1 MFTMNIFRFRWAA
14 YFSNGVFVVTYS
26 TMHEKTKK
34 ILVVEDESII
44 GLYLK
49 STLIQIG
56 YDVASVVI
64 SGEQAI
70 QQVETALPDLILMD
84 INLPGGLDGIETAER
99 IQAAYDLPIIYL
111 TANSDDHLI
120 ERARV
125 TEPFGYLIK
134 PVHAKELHV
143 TIEMALYK
151 HQMER
156 SLKITNQYL
165 EQEIL
170 ERKQIEYE
178 LEQHRGHLE
187 ELVQKRTLELEV
199 AVNRL
204 RTIIETVGEG
214 LTLSDDTG
222 YFEIFNSKIE
232 QITGY
237 TQEEVNRSP
246 DFLRL
251 LYPDPQEYHH
261 TLLGL
266 QEVRHH
272 GTGTRDIETTITTKD
287 GRRKTLLVST
297 SIIRDQNRDWYLSAY
312 RDITERKRA
321 EEELKNAKEA
331 AEVANRA
338 KSQFLANMSHELR
351 TPLNA
356 ILGYAQIFKTADN
369 LTNRQV
375 EGLETI
381 KSSGEHLLHLI
392 NEVLDLSKV
401 EAGKFELQRKE
412 FHLPNF
418 LAQLVK
424 IMRIQAEQRRLSFF
438 YEYDPDLPLWV
449 HADEQRLSE
458 ILMNLLGNAIK
469 FTDAGQV
476 NFRVKVTGK
485 TQNHA
490 PWTATIRFEVEDT
503 GIGIAPERFE
513 EIFLPFQQLAFRRAS
528 TQGTGLGLTISRKF
542 VEMMGGTLHVS
553 STIGQGSLFTFELT
567 FPEAVGRIAV
577 EGPQVPNIIG
587 YHGERRMV
595 LVADDHKGNR
605 AVLVERLTSIGFHV
619 LEADNGQTCLD
630 LALTQLPH
638 AILLDLQ
645 MPVLNGFEVAQLIRT
660 FPELQETVVIA
671 ISASVHQEIRVQS
684 LEAGCHEFLAK
695 PVDLQTL
702 LECLRRY
709 LHLEWIYQVDSS
721 ISDDSEHPAAP
732 DVLQG
737 TPLPPSVRETLLELA
752 ELGIVK
758 TLLAELQKLET
769 QDVRFQPLTEHLRQF
784 VKTYQFDQLIEFLH
798 APEEEMRNSHGANFS
813 GR

>member
-1 MFTMNIFRFRWAA
+1 
-14 YFSNGVFVVTYS
+14 
-26 TMHEKTKK
+26 MHEKTKK

-56 YDVASVVI
+56 YDVAAVVI

-70 QQVETALPDLILMD
+70 QQVELTSPDLILMD
-84 INLPGGLDGIETAER
+84 INLPGSLDGIETAER
-99 IQAAYDLPIIYL
+99 IRTAHDLPIIYL
-111 TANSDDHLI
+111 TANSDDHVI

-143 TIEMALYK
+143 TIEMAFYK

-156 SLKITNQYL
+156 SLRITNQHL

-178 LEQHRGHLE
+178 LEKHRGHLE
-187 ELVQKRTLELEV
+187 ELVQERAADLKI

-214 LTLSDDTG
+214 ITLSDETG
-222 YFEIFNSKIE
+222 YFEIFNSKME

-237 TQEEVNRSP
+237 TQEEANQSP

-251 LYPDPQEYHH
+251 LYPDPRDYQQ

-266 QEVRHH
+266 QEARQHRE
-272 GTGTRDIETTITTKD
+272 GARDLETTITSKD
-287 GRRKTLLVST
+287 GRQKTLLVST
-297 SIIRDQNRDWYLSAY
+297 SIIPDQNRDWYLSAY

-331 AEVANRA
+331 AEVANLA
-338 KSQFLANMSHELR
+338 KSRFLANMSHELR

-369 LTNRQV
+369 LTNRQID
-375 EGLETI
+375 GLETI
-381 KSSGEHLLHLI
+381 RSSGEHLLHLI

-401 EAGKFELQRKE
+401 ESGKFELQRKE

-418 LAQLVK
+418 LAQIVK
-424 IMRIQAEQRRLSFF
+424 IMHIQAEQRRLSFF
-438 YEYDPDLPLWV
+438 YEHDPNLPLWV
-449 HADEQRLSE
+449 YGDEQRLSE

-490 PWTATIRFEVEDT
+490 SCTATIRFEVEDT

-513 EIFLPFQQLAFRRAS
+513 EIFLPFQQIAFRRAS
-528 TQGTGLGLTISRKF
+528 MQGTGLGLTISRKF

-553 STIGQGSLFTFELT
+553 STPGRGSVFTFELT
-567 FPEAVGRIAV
+567 FPEVVRTIAT
-577 EGPQVPNIIG
+577 ERPHALNILG
-587 YHGERRMV
+587 YEGERRMV

-605 AVLVERLTSIGFHV
+605 AILVERLTSIGFQV
-619 LEADNGQTCLD
+619 LETDNGQDCLD
-630 LALTQLPH
+630 LALSHRPH

-645 MPVLNGFEVAQLIRT
+645 MPVLNGFEVAQLIQT
-660 FPELQETVVIA
+660 FPELSDVIVIA
-671 ISASVHQEIRVQS
+671 ISASVYQEIRVQS
-684 LEAGCHEFLAK
+684 LQAGCQEFLAK
-695 PVDLQTL
+695 PIDFQTL

-709 LHLEWIYQVDSS
+709 LHLEWIYQEDSLA
-721 ISDDSEHPAAP
+721 SDRSEYPAETIALQR
-732 DVLQG
+732 VL
-737 TPLPPSVRETLLELA
+737 LPPLVRETLLELA

-769 QDVRFQPLTEHLRQF
+769 QDVRFQPLTEYLRQF
-784 VKTYQFDQLIEFLH
+784 VKTYQFDQLIEFLQIQQ
-798 APEEEMRNSHGANFS
+798 EK
-813 GR
+813 